1 MGTAS
6 RVSHV
11 SGPLWSMV
19 TWTRTLCVRQLTIF
33 ASRPVGVSSFPPPRH
48 AAAIAFQRVHLHIS
62 LRQPSVRQIPRILW
76 PSHQHDRHYLGH
88 RESSASALSLC
99 VLCSSMHQPEASD
112 HGRKASTIHGWVT
125 KLRGTLIDD
134 ERIRKRGIREM
145 QYARRLREWKKE
157 KGVTD
162 QGTSLPAFSFL
173 PSKPPQPNNQVA
185 IVRRHTTG
193 GASHQTSTRSPAP
206 SRSDSRHHRH
216 ESGSRPQLSRKAQS
230 SPSGRLL
237 KDAPRSSPPPS
248 GQLVRAG
255 TKTSKHSSAGHRSE
269 HSSRSS
275 HHHHRSQSTRQ
286 ASMPLPNGHHDHS
299 QSRRQGS
306 SSRVQSP
313 AGRPVKRYT
322 T

>member
-1 MGTAS
+1 MIDITWDA
-6 RVSHV
+6 VS
-11 SGPLWSMV
+11 PL
-19 TWTRTLCVRQLTIF
+19 
-33 ASRPVGVSSFPPPRH
+33 P
-48 AAAIAFQRVHLHIS
+48 
-62 LRQPSVRQIPRILW
+62 
-76 PSHQHDRHYLGH
+76 
-88 RESSASALSLC
+88 SLC
-99 VLCSSMHQPEASD
+99 VQCSSAHQPDASN

-134 ERIRKRGIREM
+134 ESIRRNGIREM
-145 QYARRLREWKKE
+145 RYARRIREWKKE
-157 KGVTD
+157 KGIVD
-162 QGTSLPAFSFL
+162 QSSVLPAVSFL

-206 SRSDSRHHRH
+206 SRSGSHHHRH
-216 ESGSRPQLSRKAQS
+216 ESASRPQLSQKAHS

-237 KDAPRSSPPPS
+237 KDAPRSSSPPS

-255 TKTSKHSSAGHRSE
+255 TQTSKHSSSGHRSE

-286 ASMPLPNGHHDHS
+286 GSMPLPNGHHHDRTS
-299 QSRRQGS
+299 SRHQGS

-322 T
+322 S